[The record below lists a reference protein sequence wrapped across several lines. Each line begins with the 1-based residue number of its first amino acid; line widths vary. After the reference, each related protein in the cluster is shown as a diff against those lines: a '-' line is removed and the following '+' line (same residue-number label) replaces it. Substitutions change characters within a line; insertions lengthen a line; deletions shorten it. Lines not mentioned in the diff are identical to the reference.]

1 MIGIYDTAFK
11 TAALSA
17 LVLFAFGGIFSPMI
31 SNLYSRGMLQ
41 DLAHLYK
48 DVSYW
53 AFTGALVF
61 FVMTALL
68 ARDIM
73 AVFGPQFVYGWPVI
87 VIVAAAQ
94 LFSSSIG
101 PTARVLAMTG
111 NQRIVVLAT
120 FGSVVVAAVLNLALV
135 PNFGI
140 FGAAVAT
147 AAALVLVNAVSLY
160 FVHRILGFWPYS
172 VRYAKPALAGLL
184 AAVAVYV
191 IRLVLL
197 PVPSGILT
205 LAVFV
210 PLFLAIFVTFLV
222 ALGLSPSDR
231 QFLAS
236 FWGAVRRNVRRG
248 APPGAPPNASRD
260 A

>member
-1 MIGIYDTAFK
+1 MLRD
-11 TAALSA
+11 LSC
-17 LVLFAFGGIFSPMI
+17 
-31 SNLYSRGMLQ
+31 
-41 DLAHLYK
+41 LYK

-61 FVMTALL
+61 FLMTALL

-87 VIVAAAQ
+87 VVVAAAQ

-111 NQRIVVLAT
+111 NQRVVVLAT
-120 FGSVVVAAVLNLALV
+120 FGSAVVAATLNLALV
-135 PNFGI
+135 PTFGI

-160 FVHRILGFWPYS
+160 FVHRMLGFWPYS
-172 VRYAKPALAGLL
+172 TRYAKPALAGLL

-197 PVPSGILT
+197 PGLSGAPALV
-205 LAVFV
+205 VFA
-210 PLFLAIFVTFLV
+210 PLFLAIFVALLV
-222 ALGLSPSDR
+222 ALGLSSSDR

-236 FWGAVRRNVRRG
+236 FWDAVRRNMRRSTPPG
-248 APPGAPPNASRD
+248 GDPPGASRD
-260 A
+260 V